1 MTWLRWQSA
10 VDFVALAAA
19 LYFLLLWAR
28 ETRALRAVLT
38 IVGLQAS
45 ARIAQQL
52 DLTVTGWIL
61 HVATALLVVMLLFF
75 FQPELRHAFLR
86 LDGMLHLGLRKA
98 EALKSCYQVLSTAAL
113 AMAAERTGALIVVA
127 RRDSLKELTSGGI
140 AMGADVSSQI
150 LTAIFQ
156 KYSPVHDGAVLIE
169 ANRISRAGVV
179 LPLTQRDAIP
189 AEYGTRHRAAMG
201 MAERC
206 DAVVVVVSEERG
218 AVTLMHGRQIVPVAD
233 SAGLLNLLQSLLS
246 RPPVALSTRIRQ
258 WLFSDLRYKLAAAG
272 LSALVWGMSVLA
284 TGATVRLASVPV
296 EFGAVP
302 AGMEIAEQSTTRLE
316 VQLRGTSWFMGSVTW
331 AGLVARFD
339 LKSASPG
346 WLRLRV
352 GPENL
357 DLPPGVT
364 LERINPETVRIRLVK
379 RSP

>member
-1 MTWLRWQSA
+1 MTWFRWQSA
-10 VDFVALAAA
+10 VDFVTLTAA

-45 ARIAQQL
+45 ARIARQS

-61 HVATALLVVMLLFF
+61 DIATVLLVVMLLFF
-75 FQPELRHAFLR
+75 FQPELRHAFMR
-86 LDGMLHLGLRKA
+86 LDGMLRLGLRKA
-98 EALKSCYQVLSTAAL
+98 KALDSCYQVLSAAAFAL
-113 AMAAERTGALIVVA
+113 AAERTGALIVIA

-140 AMGADVSSQI
+140 AMGADMSPEI

-169 ANRISRAGVV
+169 ASRISRAGVV

-233 SAGLLNLLQSLLS
+233 SAELLNLLQSLLS
-246 RPPVALSTRIRQ
+246 RPPAALSARVRQ

-296 EFGAVP
+296 EFGGVP

-316 VQLRGTSWFMGSVTW
+316 VQLRGTSWFMSSVRW
-331 AGLVARFD
+331 AGLVAHFD
-339 LKSASPG
+339 LKTADAG
-346 WLRLRV
+346 WLRLKV

-364 LERINPETVRIRLVK
+364 LERVSPETIRVRLVS
-379 RSP
+379 RAP